1 MVVGEY
7 WWLIYLVFL
16 AIPISRILPRIISR
30 NKQSNRYSDNN
41 PYENNNNKNTYDTIP
56 ITKSDNIVSN
66 DDMNKE
72 QKHKQSKPTRTH
84 SSNEPN
90 ADTVS
95 GQTDEMVVLGIIH
108 RGVKTFDRIQKKTG
122 FEDKRLNIA
131 LENLEDKRLIHI
143 IEKKGLLG
151 VKVEIHPTDKGFQKY

>member
-30 NKQSNRYSDNN
+30 NKQSNRYYDNN
-41 PYENNNNKNTYDTIP
+41 PYENNNNNKNTYDTIP
-56 ITKSDNIVSN
+56 TTKSDNIVPN

-90 ADTVS
+90 ADAVI
-95 GQTDEMVVLGIIH
+95 GQTDEMVVLGTIH
-108 RGVKTFDRIQKKTG
+108 RGVKTFDRIQKRQVLRIN
-122 FEDKRLNIA
+122 D
-131 LENLEDKRLIHI
+131 
-143 IEKKGLLG
+143 
-151 VKVEIHPTDKGFQKY
+151 